1 MKIWKLP
8 DTKKDKLSE
17 VCRSGEYFLQTK
29 KDGFFYAFEKDE
41 EGKEKKMEEGV
52 NVKAIEHGSGWLY
65 GNNLRNTVH
74 HHVIHRKVE
83 AAWFRFSPFL
93 SKLFL
98 TQD

>member
-1 MKIWKLP
+1 
-8 DTKKDKLSE
+8 
-17 VCRSGEYFLQTK
+17 
-29 KDGFFYAFEKDE
+29 
-41 EGKEKKMEEGV
+41 MEEGV

-74 HHVIHRKVE
+74 HHVIHRQFE